1 MTLLRV
7 HVRATAV
14 SAVVV
19 AAGRTAGGIVG
30 GSSTALD
37 GEARPDGTTRVAG
50 SAIWEAVLTAAGDA
64 VADLADPPTG
74 LAISAAPDSLVV
86 WDEETLGCARPVV
99 LSVPDLA
106 AAVAALASDEPHTW
120 SHLRSGRYVLG
131 DVASYVVARLTRGIH
146 HVAAGD
152 WAAPGL
158 LGTGLPSEALPAPAG
173 AGPIGVSDPATFL
186 GLALPFTLVAGPR

>member
-19 AAGRTAGGIVG
+19 AAGRAAGGIVG

-37 GEARPDGTTRVAG
+37 AEPGPDGTTRVAG
-50 SAIWEAVLTAAGDA
+50 SALWQAVLTAAGDA

-74 LAISAAPDSLVV
+74 LAISAAPHSLVV

-99 LSVPDLA
+99 FGVPDLA
-106 AAVAALASDEPHTW
+106 SAVAALATDEPHTW
-120 SHLRSGRYVLG
+120 SHLRGGRYVVG
-131 DVASYVVARLTRGIH
+131 DVASYLVARVTRGVQH
-146 HVAAGD
+146 LAVGD
-152 WAAPGL
+152 WAAAGR
-158 LGTGLPSEALPAPAG
+158 LGAGLPPEALPAPAG
-173 AGPIGVSDPATFL
+173 AGPVGVTDPATFL
-186 GLALPFTLVAGPR
+186 GLALPLTLIT

>member
-19 AAGRTAGGIVG
+19 AAGRSAGGIVG

-37 GEARPDGTTRVAG
+37 GEPGPGDTTQVVG
-50 SAIWEAVLTAAGDA
+50 SALWQAVLTAAGDA
-64 VADLADPPTG
+64 VADLVDPPTA

-86 WDEETLGCARPVV
+86 WDEETLGCARPVAFGV
-99 LSVPDLA
+99 ADVA
-106 AAVAALASDEPHTW
+106 AALADLRTGEPHTW
-120 SHLRSGRYVLG
+120 THLGSGRYVVG
-131 DVASYVVARLTRGIH
+131 DVASYLVARVTRGVH

-152 WAAPGL
+152 WAGAGL
-158 LGTGLPSEALPAPAG
+158 LGAGLPPEALPAPAG
-173 AGPIGVSDPATFL
+173 TGPVGVTDPATFL
-186 GLALPFTLVAGPR
+186 GLALPLTLVADPR